1 MDAPYINRVKPRH
14 PVNAK
19 HGAFTRNRSRTVSVA
34 DGVRVLQVWVCSE
47 SVGKTAIVRG
57 EEIWQRPRSRLGTD
71 AQ

>member
-1 MDAPYINRVKPRH
+1 L
-14 PVNAK
+14 
-19 HGAFTRNRSRTVSVA
+19 G
-34 DGVRVLQVWVCSE
+34 VCSE